1 MAKVSNL
8 KIALQGSSGS
18 TVYASWDFKD
28 PTPSSESSSGGSGG
42 GGSVAVGSWVRVK
55 SGSTWYNGAGIPSFV
70 YNYKWR
76 VLEINGDRAVINESD
91 SGGFRIMSP
100 IRVGNLQPA

>member
-18 TVYASWDFKD
+18 TVYASWTFKD
-28 PTPSSESSSGGSGG
+28 PTQSSSSSSGGSGG
-42 GGSVAVGSWVRVK
+42 TVSVGSWARVK
-55 SGSTWYNGAGIPSFV
+55 QGSTWYNGAAIPSFV
-70 YNYKWR
+70 YNYKWK
-76 VLEINGDRAVINESD
+76 VIEVTGDRAVLNDSD

-100 IRVGNLQPA
+100 IKVGNLEAA

>member
-18 TVYASWDFKD
+18 TVYASWYFKD
-28 PTPSSESSSGGSGG
+28 PTPAPSSSGGGG
-42 GGSVAVGSWVRVK
+42 GVGSVSVGSWVRVK

-70 YNYKWR
+70 YNYKWK

-100 IRVGNLQPA
+100 IIVGNLQPA

>member
-28 PTPSSESSSGGSGG
+28 PTPSSSSGGG

-76 VLEINGDRAVINESD
+76 VLEVRGDRAVINESD
-91 SGGFRIMSP
+91 SGGFRILSP

>member
-28 PTPSSESSSGGSGG
+28 PTPASSSSGGSGG
-42 GGSVAVGSWVRVK
+42 GGGSVSVGSWVRVK

-70 YNYKWR
+70 YNYKWK
-76 VLEINGDRAVINESD
+76 VLEIRGDRAVINESD